1 MSETESLVSKSQLHS
16 LGFKAT
22 YYHGGLTSGK
32 RIKHAALDGR

>member
-1 MSETESLVSKSQLHS
+1 MSETESLVSKLHS

-22 YYHGGLTSGK
+22 YYHGGLTSRE